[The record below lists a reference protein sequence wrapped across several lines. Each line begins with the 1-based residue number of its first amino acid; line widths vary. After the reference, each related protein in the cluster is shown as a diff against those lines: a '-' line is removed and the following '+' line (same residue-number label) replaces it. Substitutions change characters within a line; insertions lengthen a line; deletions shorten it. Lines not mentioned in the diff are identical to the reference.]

1 MICILDRIA
10 TQSQQQFA
18 FAPFKEIRILRTKL
32 DLRVLQIFARI
43 AKTVDAFNK

>member
-1 MICILDRIA
+1 MICILDYIA

-18 FAPFKEIRILRTKL
+18 FTPFKEIWILRTKL
-32 DLRVLQIFARI
+32 DLRALQIFTRI